1 MTQLIYLSKMK
12 SFYLL
17 LSLTWLG
24 TLFAQNTHHILIK
37 SNGSVHITDPICK
50 KMAEESK
57 KETQVQIAK
66 MRKLK
71 KGYGRYNNV
80 LVSLEQQSYLEAMV
94 TLAEDPENN
103 FAGVALSGDL
113 IKTYRKAKIHLTAE
127 ETTIYLSL
135 QKVSLKSLGEASLEI
150 SINDVQVSSSETAMD
165 IVVKSLRNPNAPNQ
179 TMHFSCATADLLID
193 LNENKLAWLN
203 YLGAFYNE
211 VKAMEWLEKA
221 IMQVDPTL
229 ISKTER
235 AKQVDETLAKLGLT
249 NEEYLSNGIQ
259 QTKDILKGHAYKI
272 PFDDVIAVLI
282 SKDQNK
288 ICLLQSESLPGVGNS
303 EFEMEKNDSYE
314 LFHVYTV
321 TLQRMDDKWDV
332 YYLDNETNTPPWSIR
347 EFYQA
352 AITSDNQFNEEQWIN
367 EYFNKRAW
375 DAFYHLEVSHVTSSP
390 EMSSLIAQEIQ
401 PKLAKLYNEQSNTY
415 INFYQRIS
423 PELKAWWRTEEET
436 ITVTDILISN
446 PEKTA
451 FIYPVLLLK
460 EEREKD
466 SEYIQKSED
475 FKFFILL
482 KNQDGSYTLYDWY
495 YFNPM
500 QYTHYYEL
508 MNCVASHLNHHTN
521 YIPGQEVIDDQSF
534 WDNYV
539 FKRNQMGLEYLT
551 PVVMENESIFIT
563 KAEFDAQVNDCIDLM
578 TEHDLVDLY
587 DHQLK
592 QIIRCI
598 NTIQKGNMSGANH
611 LKLVNLSQELHFQ
624 NRLNRM
630 KEMKGNFVP
639 SLQLELGQ
647 PLLER
652 SYYQIH

>member
-1 MTQLIYLSKMK
+1 
-12 SFYLL
+12 
-17 LSLTWLG
+17 
-24 TLFAQNTHHILIK
+24 
-37 SNGSVHITDPICK
+37 
-50 KMAEESK
+50 
-57 KETQVQIAK
+57 
-66 MRKLK
+66 
-71 KGYGRYNNV
+71 
-80 LVSLEQQSYLEAMV
+80 
-94 TLAEDPENN
+94 
-103 FAGVALSGDL
+103 
-113 IKTYRKAKIHLTAE
+113 
-127 ETTIYLSL
+127 
-135 QKVSLKSLGEASLEI
+135 
-150 SINDVQVSSSETAMD
+150 
-165 IVVKSLRNPNAPNQ
+165 
-179 TMHFSCATADLLID
+179 MHFSCATADLLID

-390 EMSSLIAQEIQ
+390 EMSSLIAEEIQ

-460 EEREKD
+460 EQREKD

-482 KNQDGSYTLYDWY
+482 KNQDESYTLYDWY

-539 FKRNQMGLEYLT
+539 FKRNQLGLEYLT
-551 PVVMENESIFIT
+551 PVVMENESISIT

-598 NTIQKGNMSGANH
+598 NTIQKGNMSGANQ

-624 NRLNRM
+624 YRLNRM

-652 SYYQIH
+652 SYYQIR